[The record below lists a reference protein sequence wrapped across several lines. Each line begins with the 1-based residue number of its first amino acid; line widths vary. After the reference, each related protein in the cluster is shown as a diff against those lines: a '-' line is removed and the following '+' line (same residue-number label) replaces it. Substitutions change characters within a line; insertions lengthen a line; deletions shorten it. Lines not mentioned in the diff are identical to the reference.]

1 MSGIKLTLLL
11 ALLAMV
17 LRTALYYAG
26 VIVAPFHF
34 ALVHLLFL
42 VLAIWFSGYFL
53 MGRDPSRGFG
63 ELLRAGFEAAIV
75 YALLLALFIWFFY
88 SVIDPHAFAAY
99 NLRLIEGLVK
109 LGHPLDVATQKVNA
123 LYDSGNYAALT
134 FFGLLM
140 TGALNAVFFGLIHD
154 KVLRRFRG

>member
-17 LRTALYYAG
+17 LRTALFYAG
-26 VIVAPFHF
+26 VAVAPFQF

-63 ELLRAGFEAAIV
+63 ELLRAGFQSAMV
-75 YALLLALFIWFFY
+75 YALLLTVFIIFFY
-88 SVIDPHAFAAY
+88 KVIDPNAFVAY
-99 NLRLIEGLVK
+99 NERLIQGFVK
-109 LGHPLDVATQKVNA
+109 QGHPLAAATQKVNA
-123 LYDSGNYAALT
+123 LYNAGNYAALT
-134 FFGLLM
+134 FFSLLM

-154 KVLRRFRG
+154 KLLRRFRG

>member
-1 MSGIKLTLLL
+1 MSGINLTLLL

-17 LRTALYYAG
+17 LRTALFYAG
-26 VIVAPFHF
+26 VEIAPFHF

-42 VLAIWFSGYFL
+42 VIAIWFSGYFL
-53 MGRDPSRGFG
+53 MSRDPSRGFG
-63 ELLRAGFEAAIV
+63 ELLRAGFQSAMV
-75 YALLLALFIWFFY
+75 YSLLLAFFILFY
-88 SVIDPHAFAAY
+88 YKVIEPDAFVAR
-99 NLRLIEGLVK
+99 NERIIQGMVND
-109 LGHPLDVATQKVNA
+109 GHPLNKATQMVTGFYTA
-123 LYDSGNYAALT
+123 GNYAVFT